1 MLLSI
6 MELIKNK
13 DKNVKEHPQLI
24 DLMNQIKT
32 AELEL
37 DSCIIDIE
45 DKFSDT
51 MAPLNETEGSEL
63 INSVDA
69 MLNTCRSDFNKK
81 MSEIKTNINKLYNEK
96 IDGSTRDPKAF
107 QLEIDE
113 NYNRFYDKT
122 QLLNEYKKKL
132 KVIKDNYISAEA
144 AVSGNDA
151 NTKKYIAIL
160 WLIFTIFI
168 AIATVSA
175 FLTKKINRITLI
187 SCLLFLIVIF
197 STTILNF
204 FFLLKNK
211 L

>member
-6 MELIKNK
+6 MELIKNN

-37 DSCIIDIE
+37 DTCIIDIE
-45 DKFSDT
+45 ERFSDT
-51 MAPLNETEGSEL
+51 MAPLNETEGSDL
-63 INSVDA
+63 IKSIDA
-69 MLNTCRSDFNKK
+69 MLNTCRSDFNNK
-81 MSEIKTNINKLYNEK
+81 MSKIKTNINKLYNEQ

-113 NYNRFYDKT
+113 YYNRFYDKT

>member
-1 MLLSI
+1 

-13 DKNVKEHPQLI
+13 DKNVNEHPQLI

-69 MLNTCRSDFNKK
+69 MLNTCISDFNKK

-113 NYNRFYDKT
+113 HYNRFYDKT

>member
-1 MLLSI
+1 
-6 MELIKNK
+6 
-13 DKNVKEHPQLI
+13 
-24 DLMNQIKT
+24 
-32 AELEL
+32 
-37 DSCIIDIE
+37 
-45 DKFSDT
+45 
-51 MAPLNETEGSEL
+51 
-63 INSVDA
+63 
-69 MLNTCRSDFNKK
+69 
-81 MSEIKTNINKLYNEK
+81 MSKIKTNINKLYNEQL
-96 IDGSTRDPKAF
+96 DGSTRDPKAF

-113 NYNRFYDKT
+113 HYNRFYDKT